1 MLEFRLKKSKYT
13 KHLFFF
19 KKYFLFYYDWNIKQ
33 LMSPYSICISE
44 DSYHKVLVFKNN
56 SKAYLDEDFAESN
69 NPLQYITLKY
79 LHW

>member
-1 MLEFRLKKSKYT
+1 
-13 KHLFFF
+13 
-19 KKYFLFYYDWNIKQ
+19 
-33 LMSPYSICISE
+33 MSPYSICISE